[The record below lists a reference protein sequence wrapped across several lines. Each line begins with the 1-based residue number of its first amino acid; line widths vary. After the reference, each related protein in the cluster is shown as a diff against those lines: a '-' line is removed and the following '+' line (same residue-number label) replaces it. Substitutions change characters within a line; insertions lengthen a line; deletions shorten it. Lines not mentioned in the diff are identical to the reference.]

1 LEGRRIYWMFR
12 TGRNGTY
19 EEEIKVS
26 RFRRI
31 LEPTKDHG
39 NDPARGSNPSEASRK
54 ARLLQFYDG
63 NGRLRTMD
71 IADIADV
78 L

>member
-1 LEGRRIYWMFR
+1 MWREFGSKSTF
-12 TGRNGTY
+12 
-19 EEEIKVS
+19 EEEIKVV

-31 LEPTKDHG
+31 LEPTEDKG
-39 NDPARGSNPSEASRK
+39 KDPARGSNPSERSRK

-78 L
+78 S